1 MNDIYLVLAV
11 YDKSDKDTAVSLY
24 GAFHSKKEARN
35 YQQYLADAIT
45 DGDKEP
51 FHIKRIKNVC
61 PYERLIVDEPCEI
74 WWLGVTA
81 WILDWTYHQS

>member
-1 MNDIYLVLAV
+1 MKDIYLVLAV

-24 GAFHSKKEARN
+24 GAFHSKKEARD
-35 YQQYLADAIT
+35 YRQYLADTIT

-61 PYERLIVDEPCEI
+61 PYERLIVDESME
-74 WWLGVTA
+74 V
-81 WILDWTYHQS
+81 